1 MWKQS
6 SYCGSTVAFAPVV
19 TADELLHPVP
29 EDAPFSSIET
39 NLYGFNI
46 PAQDIQ
52 CNIYV
57 LWHRALHT
65 MSMHVFVYRGARI
78 LPHQLAADYINEHL
92 FLPEVLDI
100 SDWRMRMGSCA
111 IHFKIIEPL
120 HAISI
125 EFDDPQRRFALQ
137 LNLRAAL
144 PPVGR
149 PGGKHFTQLMKTGGE
164 VVLDGTRYAID
175 GYYMRDRSWGYSRPE
190 EPERTPPYRWMTGW
204 FGEDTGFVVA
214 WLDIGMLDAPE
225 FGPQW
230 AAGKTNAG
238 SNKWESGGPTPS
250 AELRSGWI
258 AVRGKP
264 EPIVRMDARTLPAGD
279 SHLRVARI
287 ELLLEDASGR
297 SHQIQAE
304 TVSMIPKLYWGN
316 LLTYM
321 HFMRLDC
328 GGRAGHGD
336 LMDTYSNLHIRRFG
350 L

>member
-6 SYCGSTVAFAPVV
+6 SYRGSAVAFAPVV
-19 TADELLHPVP
+19 ATDELLHPVP
-29 EDAPFSSIET
+29 DDAPFGSIET

-78 LPHQLAADYINEHL
+78 LAHQLAADYFNEHL

-100 SDWRMRMGSCA
+100 SDWRTHLGSCA
-111 IHFKIIEPL
+111 AHLKIIEPL
-120 HAISI
+120 REISI
-125 EFDDPQRRFALQ
+125 ELDDPQRRFALQ
-137 LNLRAAL
+137 LTCGAAM

-149 PGGKHFTQLMKTGGE
+149 PGGKHFTQLMSTRGE
-164 VVLDGTRYAID
+164 VVLDGARYAID

-190 EPERTPPYRWMTGW
+190 EPERAPPYRWMTGW
-204 FGEDTGFVVA
+204 FGEDAAFVVA
-214 WLDIGMLDAPE
+214 WLDTGMLDAPE

-230 AAGKTNAG
+230 AAGQTSAG
-238 SNKWESGGPTPS
+238 RNKWESGGPTPGR
-250 AELRSGWI
+250 ELRSGWI
-258 AVRGKP
+258 AVGGEPR
-264 EPIVRMDARTLPAGD
+264 PIVRMDVRTLPAGV
-279 SHLRVARI
+279 SHLRADKI
-287 ELLLEDASGR
+287 ELFLEDAHGKA
-297 SHQIQAE
+297 HHIEGE

-321 HFMRLDC
+321 HAMRLTC
-328 GGRAGHGD
+328 GDRAGHGD
-336 LMDTYSNLHIRRFG
+336 LMDTYSNLHIRSFG